1 MATVKLTLSMDED
14 TVQIAKEVAFESN
27 MSVSKLF
34 KSLITEIDKK
44 RKKKNSVLEK
54 FKDTKIDP
62 EILALK
68 GILKG
73 KYPDDIT
80 LWDAKYEYLK
90 QKHDL

>member
-1 MATVKLTLSMDED
+1 MEKLTLSMDKD
-14 TVQIAKEVAFESN
+14 TIQIAKEVASESN
-27 MSVSKLF
+27 MSVSKLV
-34 KSLITEIDKK
+34 KSLILEIDKK

-54 FKDTKIDP
+54 FKDIEISP
-62 EILALK
+62 EIQSLT

-90 QKHDL
+90 EKYDL

>member
-1 MATVKLTLSMDED
+1 M
-14 TVQIAKEVAFESN
+14 
-27 MSVSKLF
+27 SKLF

-44 RKKKNSVLEK
+44 RKKKNPVLEK

-90 QKHDL
+90 EKYDL